1 MALSL
6 IGSGFPRT
14 GTFSLKLA
22 LNQLGFGPCF
32 HATELLTHPDRV
44 PLWVQAGN
52 GNADWEAVFAGY
64 HATVDA
70 PGCYFWRELAEYYPN
85 AKVLHSVRDPETWF
99 DSTQATVFGPNSFAM
114 KPPPPAKPFFDM
126 LARRRGQLSLQTRD
140 EMLAWFERHT
150 DEVRANIPAER
161 LLVFEVRE
169 GWAPLCAFLGVP
181 VPDTPFP
188 RVNVRAELAELM
200 AQPRSHDAAMDV
212 DRMREGFD
220 RITKPDST
228 GH

>member
-14 GTFSLKLA
+14 GTLSLKLA

-32 HATELLTHPDRV
+32 HASELLTHPDRV
-44 PLWVQAGN
+44 PLWMQAGN

-70 PGCYFWRELAEYYPN
+70 PGCYFWRELAECYPN

-99 DSTQATVFGPNSFAM
+99 DSTQATVFGPNSLAAN
-114 KPPPPAKPFFDM
+114 PPPPAKPFVDM
-126 LARRRGQLSLQTRD
+126 LARRRGELSLQNRD
-140 EMLAWFERHT
+140 QMLAWFERHT
-150 DEVRANIPAER
+150 EEVRANIPAER
-161 LLVFEVRE
+161 LLVFDVRE

-181 VPDTPFP
+181 DPGTPFP

-200 AQPRSHDAAMDV
+200 AQPRSADAAMAV

-220 RITKPDST
+220 RITKPNAT

>member
-1 MALSL
+1 MSLSV

-14 GTFSLKLA
+14 GTLSLKLA

-32 HATELLTHPDRV
+32 HATELLTHSDRL
-44 PLWVQAGN
+44 PLWIQAGD

-70 PGCYFWRELAEYYPN
+70 PGCFFWRELAERYPD
-85 AKVLHSVRDPETWF
+85 AKVLHSVRDPQGWF
-99 DSTQATVFGPNSFAM
+99 DSTQATVNGPNSFAM

-126 LARRRGQLSLQTRD
+126 LARRRGKLSLQNRD

-150 DEVRANIPAER
+150 DEVRATIPAWR

-181 VPDTPFP
+181 IPARPFP
-188 RVNVRAELAELM
+188 RVNVRAELADLM
-200 AQPRSHDAAMDV
+200 AQPRGSDAATDV

-220 RITKPDST
+220 RITNPRSPGD
-228 GH
+228 